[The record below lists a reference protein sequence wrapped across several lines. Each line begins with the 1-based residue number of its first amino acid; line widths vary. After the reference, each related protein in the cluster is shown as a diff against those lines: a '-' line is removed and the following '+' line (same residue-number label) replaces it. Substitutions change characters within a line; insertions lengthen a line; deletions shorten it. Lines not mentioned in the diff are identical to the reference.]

1 VTPEIGSEAEFPATL
16 LLGSRGVRVVLIHG
30 SGGNA
35 ETAWAAV
42 RPLAGRFTLVAP
54 NRGGYPPNSPLERID
69 FTVQAAELAPL
80 LEDGA
85 HLVGHSYGAVIALLI
100 AAAHPESVHSLVVS
114 EPPAFALARG
124 NPEVDSLVEQL
135 DAHFARGPRDPRAF
149 AEGFLALVGTKAQ
162 LPDPLPPAVEQG
174 IRATMAERMPWEAE
188 IQLDE
193 LAAAGF
199 PKLVIS
205 GAHHPAFD
213 AVCDVLEERLPAR
226 REVLPG
232 AGHGI
237 PRAPGYLEL
246 LAGFVD
252 DSG

>member
-1 VTPEIGSEAEFPATL
+1 M
-16 LLGSRGVRVVLIHG
+16 RVVLIHG

-35 ETAWAAV
+35 ETAWGAV
-42 RPLAGRFTLVAP
+42 RPLAERFTLVAP

-69 FTVQAAELAPL
+69 FAVQAVELAPL

-85 HLVGHSYGAVIALLI
+85 HLVGHSYGGVIALLI
-100 AAAHPESVHSLVVS
+100 AAAHPERVRSLVVS
-114 EPPAFALARG
+114 EPPAFALASG
-124 NPEVDSLVEQL
+124 NPEVDSLVERL
-135 DAHFARGPRDPRAF
+135 DAHFAHGPRDPRAF

-162 LPDPLPPAVEQG
+162 LPDPLPPAAEQS

-188 IQLDE
+188 IPLDE
-193 LAAAGF
+193 LAAARF

-246 LAGFVD
+246 LAGFLD

>member
-1 VTPEIGSEAEFPATL
+1 M
-16 LLGSRGVRVVLIHG
+16 RVVLIHG

-42 RPLAGRFTLVAP
+42 RPLEERFTLVAP
-54 NRGGYPPNSPLERID
+54 SRGGYPPNPPLERVD
-69 FTVQAAELAPL
+69 FEVQAAELAPL

-85 HLVGHSYGAVIALLI
+85 HLVGHSYGGVIALLI
-100 AAAHPESVHSLVVS
+100 AAAHPERVRSLAVS

-124 NPEVDSLVEQL
+124 NPQVDPLVERL
-135 DAHFARGPRDPRAF
+135 DAHFRSGPREPRAF
-149 AEGFLALVGTKAQ
+149 AEGFLALVGTKAR
-162 LPDPLPPAVEQG
+162 LPDPLPPAVEQSL
-174 IRATMAERMPWEAE
+174 RATMAERGPWEAE
-188 IQLDE
+188 IPLGE
-193 LAAAGF
+193 LAATGF

-246 LAGFVD
+246 LASFLD
-252 DSG
+252 DSVGTERSVQ

>member
-1 VTPEIGSEAEFPATL
+1 
-16 LLGSRGVRVVLIHG
+16 VRVVLIHG

-35 ETAWAAV
+35 ETAWTAV
-42 RPLAGRFTLVAP
+42 RPLAERVTLVTP
-54 NRGGYPPNSPLERID
+54 NRSGYPPNPPLERID
-69 FTVQAAELAPL
+69 FEVQATELAPL

-85 HLVGHSYGAVIALLI
+85 HLVGHSYGGVIALLI
-100 AAAHPESVHSLVVS
+100 AARHPKRVRSLVVS

-124 NPEVDSLVEQL
+124 NPTVDSLVERL
-135 DAHFARGPRDPRAF
+135 DDHFTRGPHDPRAF
-149 AEGFLALVGTKAQ
+149 LEGFLALVGTKAQ
-162 LPDPLPPAVEQG
+162 LPDPLPPDVEQS

-188 IQLDE
+188 IPLDE
-193 LAAAGF
+193 LAASEF

-213 AVCDVLEERLPAR
+213 AICDVLEGRLLAR

-237 PRAPGYLEL
+237 PRAPGYTGL
-246 LAGFVD
+246 LAAFLD
-252 DSG
+252 DSAWTERSVQ